1 MSKMAFVAFSALGLA
16 LAASVATA
24 PPVEAKIAC
33 KDGFQLSGGNWIS
46 TPYCNDEHLAQIAR
60 RHGFKIS
67 GQEVRDNPA
76 EKYRLCRFIGRT
88 AEANGYC
95 PDDGGRDI
103 R

>member
-46 TPYCNDEHLAQIAR
+46 TP
-60 RHGFKIS
+60 
-67 GQEVRDNPA
+67 
-76 EKYRLCRFIGRT
+76 
-88 AEANGYC
+88 
-95 PDDGGRDI
+95 
-103 R
+103 